1 MAFTSETKKELE
13 NYISGHLPNK
23 EWYESH
29 FYPFIENKSLRDRLI
44 VEFIN
49 ARKIYKFFEGLQA
62 SDELL
67 LAQIKTQV
75 TLIYWLLIILR
86 VFVSVKAGRS
96 HLLLIS

>member
-62 SDELL
+62 FISSD
-67 LAQIKTQV
+67 KDTGNNV
-75 TLIYWLLIILR
+75 CVYSR
-86 VFVSVKAGRS
+86 GGC
-96 HLLLIS
+96 

>member
-49 ARKIYKFFEGLQA
+49 ARKIYK
-62 SDELL
+62 
-67 LAQIKTQV
+67 
-75 TLIYWLLIILR
+75 IL
-86 VFVSVKAGRS
+86 
-96 HLLLIS
+96 

>member
-75 TLIYWLLIILR
+75 IMYGLFKRRLLIICCLNYLR
-86 VFVSVKAGRS
+86 KR
-96 HLLLIS
+96 IQ

>member
-44 VEFIN
+44 G
-49 ARKIYKFFEGLQA
+49 RIYKCEKNL
-62 SDELL
+62 
-67 LAQIKTQV
+67 
-75 TLIYWLLIILR
+75 
-86 VFVSVKAGRS
+86 
-96 HLLLIS
+96 

>member
-49 ARKIYKFFEGLQA
+49 ARKFIN
-62 SDELL
+62 S
-67 LAQIKTQV
+67 
-75 TLIYWLLIILR
+75 LR
-86 VFVSVKAGRS
+86 VYKLRTSFY
-96 HLLLIS
+96 

>member
-49 ARKIYKFFEGLQA
+49 AKKILFHAIIRFK
-62 SDELL
+62 
-67 LAQIKTQV
+67 
-75 TLIYWLLIILR
+75 LLIKLK
-86 VFVSVKAGRS
+86 FAMNKK
-96 HLLLIS
+96 